1 MRNPKLVLTIVSI
14 SVLAMVVA
22 GFVGLGIYAG
32 SEQAKASLLVRYF
45 RALSS
50 GDPGSAADLTVGS
63 FESDLALDPLA
74 RGSYELYNFGEPA
87 AGTLRF
93 LVILEGKDGKKRA
106 VLGDMSY
113 KRSGIINRI
122 ETMRRVGDG
131 TRLKE

>member
-1 MRNPKLVLTIVSI
+1 MRNPKLVMTIVAAGA
-14 SVLAMVVA
+14 LALVMA
-22 GFVGLGIYAG
+22 GLVGLGIYAG

-50 GDPGSAADLTVGS
+50 GDPDSAADLTSGS
-63 FESDLALDPLA
+63 FESDLALDPLV
-74 RGSYELYNFGEPA
+74 RGSYELYKFGEPA
-87 AGTLRF
+87 KGILRF

-113 KRSGIINRI
+113 KQTGLVNRI
-122 ETMRRVGDG
+122 EAMRQVGVG

>member
-14 SVLAMVVA
+14 SVLAMVLA

-32 SEQAKASLLVRYF
+32 SEQARASLLVRYF

-50 GDPGSAADLTVGS
+50 GDPDSAADLTSVT

-74 RGSYELYNFGEPA
+74 RGSYELYYFGEPA

-93 LVILEGKDGKKRA
+93 LVVLEGKDGKKRA

-113 KRSGIINRI
+113 KRMGLVNRI
-122 ETMRRVGDG
+122 EAMRRVGDG
-131 TRLKE
+131 ARLKE